1 MKRLKAKGITIIV
14 FEPSLN
20 EELFFNSRVETNI
33 ETFKALCDI
42 IISNRVVEDLQDVA
56 HKVFSRDLFG
66 SD

>member
-1 MKRLKAKGITIIV
+1 MIFSSKFCSRDNEAAQGEGYNHYR

-42 IISNRVVEDLQDVA
+42 IISNRGL
-56 HKVFSRDLFG
+56 KIYKTL
-66 SD
+66 